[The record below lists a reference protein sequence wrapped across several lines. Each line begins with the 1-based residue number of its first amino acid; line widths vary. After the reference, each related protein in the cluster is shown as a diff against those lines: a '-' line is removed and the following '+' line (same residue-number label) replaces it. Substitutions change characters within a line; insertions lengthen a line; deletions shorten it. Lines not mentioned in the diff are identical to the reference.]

1 MSDLVETPE
10 DCFSHNEAHFI
21 FHRSATV
28 AGESGLFSGVQL
40 RHSALERNKRC
51 LLAYL

>member
-1 MSDLVETPE
+1 MKSKILGLVQVLRYAFIT
-10 DCFSHNEAHFI
+10 FI

>member
-1 MSDLVETPE
+1 MIMMGKFIRQIWVNQL
-10 DCFSHNEAHFI
+10 I